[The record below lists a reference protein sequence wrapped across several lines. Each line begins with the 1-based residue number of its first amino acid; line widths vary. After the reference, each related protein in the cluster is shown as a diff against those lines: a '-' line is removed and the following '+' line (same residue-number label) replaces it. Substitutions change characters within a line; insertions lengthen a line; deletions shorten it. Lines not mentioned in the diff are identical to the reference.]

1 MGIFGTGNLPK
12 TGDPGRVGSPSSIGA
27 PSRVNASRQGK
38 NSETKSSKKTSNR
51 VGAALA
57 ALAAKRKL
65 LSSAQQ
71 STPGGESPVNMASVK
86 GNPAQKTVGAWPA
99 GKKFPGF

>member
-1 MGIFGTGNLPK
+1 MGIFGTGNLPMK
-12 TGDPGRVGSPSSIGA
+12 GNPGQGSGA
-27 PSRVNASRQGK
+27 PSRVSASRQGS
-38 NSETKSSKKTSNR
+38 NSATQSSKKTSNR

-65 LSSAQQ
+65 LNSDQQ
-71 STPGGESPVNMASVK
+71 ATPGGESPVDLTAVK

-99 GKKFPGF
+99 GKKFSGF

>member
-1 MGIFGTGNLPK
+1 MATFGTGKLPK
-12 TGDPGRVGSPSSIGA
+12 TGNPGKGSGA
-27 PSRVNASRQGK
+27 PSRVSASRQGS
-38 NSETKSSKKTSNR
+38 NSATQSSKKTSNR

-71 STPGGESPVNMASVK
+71 ATPGGESPVDMSSTK
-86 GNPAQKTVGAWPA
+86 GSPSSATVGAWPA
-99 GKKFPGF
+99 GKKFPGGH